1 MITNPR
7 DHLALEAETDSSLAS
22 NDGENDNPFQD
33 ARQPLWE
40 GQGQNQGQGQGQAH
54 GREGL
59 KATFAPAPVVSNVET
74 LEVPSRNGTERKG
87 SDASVTSEE
96 MTPPGTP
103 EIIQVIIWDI
113 LNQKLQAV

>member
-1 MITNPR
+1 MIANPR
-7 DHLALEAETDSSLAS
+7 DHLALATETDSSLAS

-40 GQGQNQGQGQGQAH
+40 GQGQNQGQGQGH

-103 EIIQVIIWDI
+103 EIIQVNIWGA
-113 LNQKLQAV
+113 LNQKLETE